1 MSSIML
7 HGGLMPTDLDEA
19 KNLIARH
26 EALFGQLDPS
36 LENISKLIAE
46 GITLGRKQGLELAA
60 QLIADEIDRIPSG
73 DKV

>member
-1 MSSIML
+1 MS
-7 HGGLMPTDLDEA
+7 TDLDEA
-19 KNLIARH
+19 TNLVARH

-46 GITLGRKQGLELAA
+46 GITLGRKQGLELAV